1 MSFLG
6 IDVGTSALKACVY
19 REDGR
24 LLGSARVPVDV
35 RRAKP
40 GWQERDPEHVWDATV
55 SALRSLAEMPEMQA
69 DPIEA
74 LAVSASGDEVFPID
88 AGGRPLASAI
98 LSGDIRGSVIA
109 AETLRCR
116 SVLDWHH
123 ACGHVPERMDPI
135 NRYLWL
141 TAQAPAVMAQADR
154 LVGWHEF
161 LTLRLAGR
169 AVVDRSLASKW
180 AVFDIATGGWSAERV
195 KQFDLDERLLPEIL
209 PWRTIVGAITSS
221 TAAITGL
228 PVGAA
233 VCVGGYDAS
242 CSALGGG
249 VSGPSAA
256 GLACGSWEVIVAPFE
271 GEAKSHVLADARFSM
286 IPHPDGNGV
295 AAVAQSPNGT
305 AVPEWASN
313 LVKLPLDVAQAHLAG
328 NGPGPGALL
337 AVPHLSGALAIWSE
351 PRESRGALIGLTL
364 GTQPIDIL
372 QALLEAVGYELTIMT
387 RRLSDGGVP
396 IRVLRATGGG
406 SRSAWWMQLK
416 ADLTGIPVEIVA
428 QDEPGAFGAALLAMD
443 AVTPDRSVSGLCE
456 TLTRVI
462 RRYEP
467 SAERRELH
475 RHRLDRYASLVET
488 LVSTA
493 TEAP

>member
-19 REDGR
+19 REDGH

-35 RRAKP
+35 RRSKP
-40 GWQERDPEHVWDATV
+40 GWQELDPQQVWNVTLY
-55 SALRSLAEMPEMQA
+55 ALRSLAEMAQVRA

-88 AGGRPLASAI
+88 ASGRPLAGSI
-98 LSGDIRGSVIA
+98 LSGDIRGSAIA
-109 AETLRCR
+109 AETLRCQ
-116 SVLDWHH
+116 SALDWHH
-123 ACGHVPERMDPI
+123 ACGHVPERMDPV

-141 TAQAPAVMAQADR
+141 KKHNPAAMEGANR

-180 AVFDIATGGWSAERV
+180 AVFDITTGGWSTQRLE
-195 KQFDLDERLLPEIL
+195 QFDLHEGLLPEIL
-209 PWRTIVGAITSS
+209 PWRTVVGEITAS
-221 TAAITGL
+221 TAESTGL

-249 VSGPSAA
+249 VSGPNAA
-256 GLACGSWEVIVAPFE
+256 GLACGSWEVVVAPIE
-271 GEAKSHVLADARFSM
+271 GEASSHVLAEARFSM
-286 IPHPDGNGV
+286 IPHPDGDGF
-295 AAVAQSPNGT
+295 AAIAQSPNGT
-305 AVPEWASN
+305 AVAEWASN
-313 LVKLPLDVAQAHLAG
+313 LVKLPLDAAQARLAG

-337 AVPHLSGALAIWSE
+337 AVPHLSGALAIWRD

-364 GTQPIDIL
+364 GTQPIDVL
-372 QALLEAVGYELTIMT
+372 QAFLEAVGYELTIMT
-387 RRLSDGGVP
+387 RRLRDGGVP

-443 AVTPDRSVSGLCE
+443 AVTPHGSASGLCE

-467 SAERRELH
+467 SAERCELH
-475 RHRLDRYASLVET
+475 RRRLDRYSSLVEL
-488 LVSTA
+488 LVSA
-493 TEAP
+493 TTSTS